1 MAGPFRV
8 LARQVWIKAD
18 GREPPVTGG
27 EIRPRAVQAS
37 SSDEGTEASNLINHS
52 GLRNRDADNLE
63 EHSVDAAHMW
73 RTARGD
79 AQGWIEFDLG
89 EVQSLDTICLWNFN
103 DAWYTDRG
111 VRKADI
117 SVWTQDAGW
126 QKIRDDL
133 LIERAQGSE
142 DYDDPMYVK
151 LDGVKAQKVRFDDL
165 ASFGDPDSIG
175 LSEVQF
181 FETPGPKAIRPQ
193 PYDGSTDVDI
203 DAALEW
209 RPGLEAA
216 GHRVYLGVTP
226 TDLKFLGM
234 AETSSVRLSTLSRDT
249 TYYWRVDE
257 VRADETVTPG
267 SVWSFTTGRDI
278 TGPKDVV
285 VGVPDEGVT
294 SDYSTV
300 GWPSNESPHYV
311 VDNKASTK
319 YLHLAGEVRATGFRT
334 TPEAGAAV
342 VTGLTFTTANDAEE
356 RDPVAWELSG
366 SNESIE
372 GPYTVIARGPIV
384 DFNQPTAWPR
394 GVKNATPVA
403 FENNTAYKH
412 YQVLFP
418 AVRAPDRA
426 NSMQIAEVELLAV
439 RSQGG
444 QPTLGDVELVQVPA
458 RGVPTL
464 VGWWK
469 LDESTG
475 QDVVDSSAWGNW
487 GTIVGNAKWQPAG
500 GQIGGAL
507 EFDGSTYVRIDNET
521 AFDITGEITVAAW
534 VKVRTF
540 DKKWQT
546 IIAKGDN
553 TWRLAREGNRN
564 SVQFTAGRVDDDRI
578 VLGNV
583 DINDGQWHHIVG
595 VGDANAVS
603 LYVDGVLD
611 DIKRA
616 PGGMTPDDEPVYI
629 GENSVQPA
637 RGRFWNG
644 WIDDVC
650 VFNYALD
657 ANDVKA
663 LYAGHEPTTL
673 RLASSKPRPLRTS
686 LIAAAEPAEPVAQVQ
701 SDAAV
706 AQNPPAEK
714 APAQATDASEPPAR
728 KSKSFV
734 SIVLILVVVGA
745 IAGVTALGKQ
755 KAP

>member
-18 GREPPVTGG
+18 RREPPVTGG
-27 EIRPRAVQAS
+27 EIKPRAVQAS

-73 RTARGD
+73 RTAKGD

-89 EVQSLDTICLWNFN
+89 TVQSLDTICLWNFN

-133 LIERAQGSE
+133 PIERAQGSE

-151 LDGVKAQKVRFDDL
+151 LDGVKTQKVRFDDL
-165 ASFGDPDSIG
+165 ASFGDPDSVG

-181 FETPGPKAIRPQ
+181 FEAPGPKAIRPQ

-203 DAALEW
+203 GAALEW
-209 RPGLEAA
+209 GPGLEAA
-216 GHRVYLGVTP
+216 GHKVYLGVTP
-226 TDLKFLGM
+226 MDLKFLGM
-234 AETSSVRLSTLSRDT
+234 AETPSVRLSTLARDT

-278 TGPKDVV
+278 TEPKDVI

-294 SDYSTV
+294 SDYSTI
-300 GWPSNESPHYV
+300 GWPSNESPRYV
-311 VDNKASTK
+311 VDDKASTK
-319 YLHLAGEVRATGFRT
+319 YLHLAGEVQATGFRT

-372 GPYTVIARGPIV
+372 GPYTMIARGQIV

-394 GVKNATPVA
+394 GVKNATPIA

-426 NSMQIAEVELLAV
+426 NSMQIAEVELLAAQ
-439 RSQGG
+439 SQGG
-444 QPTLGDVELVQVPA
+444 QPTLGDVELVQVPV

-475 QDVVDSSAWGNW
+475 QDVVDSSAGGNW
-487 GTIVGNAKWQPAG
+487 GTIVGNAKWLPAG

-507 EFDGSTYVRIDNET
+507 EFDGSTYVRIDNEM

-564 SVQFTAGRVDDDRI
+564 SVQFTAGRVDNDRI

-629 GENSVQPA
+629 GENSAQPA

-650 VFNYALD
+650 VFSYALD

-673 RLASSKPRPLRTS
+673 RLASSKPRSLRTS
-686 LIAAAEPAEPVAQVQ
+686 LVAAAEPAE
-701 SDAAV
+701 AAA
-706 AQNPPAEK
+706 AQNPPDEK
-714 APAQATDASEPPAR
+714 APAQATNVSEPPAR

-745 IAGVTALGKQ
+745 TAGVTVLGKQ